1 MILKF
6 SVKGG
11 HSRLTK
17 LLLAGPDKG
26 RELGRITFHLP
37 AVLLL
42 PTTTKSFFHHVI
54 TFLENC
60 ARELTGP
67 PDNIIYQLL

>member
-17 LLLAGPDKG
+17 LLLASPDKG
-26 RELGRITFHLP
+26 RELCRITFHLP

-60 ARELTGP
+60 ARELTGSP
-67 PDNIIYQLL
+67 GNIIFQLL

>member
-17 LLLAGPDKG
+17 LLLAGPDRG
-26 RELGRITFHLP
+26 RELCRITFHLP

-54 TFLENC
+54 RFLENC
-60 ARELTGP
+60 ARELTGSP
-67 PDNIIYQLL
+67 GNIIFQLL

>member
-11 HSRLTK
+11 HSRSTK

-26 RELGRITFHLP
+26 RELCRITFHLP

-54 TFLENC
+54 RFLENC

-67 PDNIIYQLL
+67 PDNIIFQLL

>member
-26 RELGRITFHLP
+26 RELCRITFHLP

-42 PTTTKSFFHHVI
+42 PTTNKSFFHHVI
-54 TFLENC
+54 TFLGNC

>member
-17 LLLAGPDKG
+17 LLLAGQDKG
-26 RELGRITFHLP
+26 RELCRITFHLP

>member
-6 SVKGG
+6 SMKGG

-17 LLLAGPDKG
+17 LLLAGPDRG
-26 RELGRITFHLP
+26 RELCRIIFHLP
-37 AVLLL
+37 AVLLF
-42 PTTTKSFFHHVI
+42 PTTTKSFFHHAI